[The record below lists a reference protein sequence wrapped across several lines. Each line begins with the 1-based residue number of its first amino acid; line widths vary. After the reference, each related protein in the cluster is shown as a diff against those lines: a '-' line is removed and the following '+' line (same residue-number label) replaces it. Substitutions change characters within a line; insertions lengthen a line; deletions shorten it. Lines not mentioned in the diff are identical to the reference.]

1 MQAKYFNHKT
11 VYNGRVY
18 DSKKEAKRAYELEML
33 QRAGLISNLEKQKVF
48 ELQPSFKINGK
59 TERAITYL
67 ADFVYIK
74 DGKTIVED
82 VKSAITKSLP
92 VFRIKK
98 KMLLYKYPD
107 IIFVES

>member
-1 MQAKYFNHKT
+1 MQAKYFNRKT
-11 VYNGRVY
+11 IYNGRIY
-18 DSKKEAKRAYELEML
+18 DSKKEAKRAYELEIL

-59 TERAITYL
+59 TERAITYV

-74 DGKTIVED
+74 NGKIIVED
-82 VKSAITKSLP
+82 TKGFKTD
-92 VFRIKK
+92 VYKIKR

>member
-74 DGKTIVED
+74 DNKTIIED
-82 VKSAITKSLP
+82 TKGFKTD
-92 VFRIKK
+92 VYKIKR

>member
-11 VYNGRVY
+11 VYNGIVY

-74 DGKTIVED
+74 DNKTIVED
-82 VKSAITKSLP
+82 TKGFKTD
-92 VFRIKK
+92 VYKIKR

>member
-11 VYNGRVY
+11 IYNGRVY

-82 VKSAITKSLP
+82 TKGFKTD
-92 VFRIKK
+92 VYKIKRK
-98 KMLLYKYPD
+98 LLLYKYPD